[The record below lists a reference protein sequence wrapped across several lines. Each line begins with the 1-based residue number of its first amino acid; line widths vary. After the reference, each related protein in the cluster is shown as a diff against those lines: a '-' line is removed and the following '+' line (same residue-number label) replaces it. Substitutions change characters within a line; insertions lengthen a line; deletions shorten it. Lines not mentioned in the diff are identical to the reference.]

1 MVIKVLQNL
10 VKIKLSEISQLSIA
24 IKQLY
29 LNSNLYMISF
39 DNTENAFKA
48 KSNSDLNRSYWLFK
62 MVSNPGLVK
71 FGAVAAP
78 IGLAIGFKGLIKNTI
93 FKQFV
98 GGENIT
104 ECDKTIAELGKY
116 NIGTILDYSV
126 EGKESEADF
135 DACCKETIETI
146 HKAKNDKHIPFSV
159 FKVTGLARF
168 ALLEKVSANEKLTD
182 AETKEY
188 EKVKQRVYQ
197 ISKEAHTANQPLFI
211 DAEESWIQPAIDAL
225 ADENMALFNKGKA
238 IVYNTFQLY
247 RKDRLDFLKQTI
259 AKGKANGFHVGAK
272 LVRGAYMEKERAR
285 AIEKNYPSPIQDT
298 KENSDRDYNLALE
311 ECVKNI
317 DMMGL
322 CAGTHNEKSS
332 LYLADLLTKYAVATC
347 DQRVFFSQLLGMSD
361 HISYNLALANYNV
374 AKYVP
379 YGPVK
384 EVLPYLIRR
393 AQENT
398 SVKGQTGREL
408 GLIIKEKER
417 RKK

>member
-1 MVIKVLQNL
+1 MV
-10 VKIKLSEISQLSIA
+10 
-24 IKQLY
+24 
-29 LNSNLYMISF
+29 SF

-62 MVSNPGLVK
+62 MVSNPALVK
-71 FGAVAAP
+71 FGAKTAP

-98 GGENIT
+98 GGETIN

-146 HKAKNDKHIPFSV
+146 HKAKSDKYIPFCV

-168 ALLEKVSANEKLTD
+168 DLLEKVSSKISLT
-182 AETKEY
+182 ESEVKEY
-188 EKVKQRVYQ
+188 EKVKQRVHL
-197 ISKEAHTANQPLFI
+197 ISQEAHQANKPLFI
-211 DAEESWIQPAIDAL
+211 DAEESWIQPAIDDL
-225 ADENMALFNKGKA
+225 ADENMAEFNKEKA

-247 RKDRLDFLKQTI
+247 RKDRLEFLKQTI
-259 AKGKANGFHVGAK
+259 SKGKTNGFHVGAK

-285 AIEKNYPSPIQDT
+285 AIEKKYPSPIHDT
-298 KENSDRDYNLALE
+298 KENSDKDYNLALE

-322 CAGTHNEKSS
+322 CAGTHNENSS
-332 LYLADLLTKYAVATC
+332 LFLVDLLNKYSISSS
-347 DQRVFFSQLLGMSD
+347 DKRIYFSQLLGMSD
-361 HISYNLALANYNV
+361 HISYNLALSNYNV

-384 EVLPYLIRR
+384 EVLPYLMRR

-408 GLIIKEKER
+408 SLIIKEKQR
-417 RKK
+417 RKLSA

>member
-1 MVIKVLQNL
+1 MV
-10 VKIKLSEISQLSIA
+10 
-24 IKQLY
+24 
-29 LNSNLYMISF
+29 SF

-48 KSNSDLNRSYWLFK
+48 KSDADLNRSYWLFK
-62 MVSNPGLVK
+62 LVGNPALVK
-71 FGAVAAP
+71 FGAKTAP
-78 IGLAIGFKGLIKNTI
+78 IALNIGFKGLIKNTI

-98 GGENIT
+98 GGENIND
-104 ECDKTIAELGKY
+104 CDKTIAELGRF

-146 HKAKNDKHIPFSV
+146 HKAKNDKNIPFCV

-168 ALLEKVSANEKLTD
+168 ALLEKVSAKAALND
-182 AETKEY
+182 AELKEFD
-188 EKVKQRVYQ
+188 KVKNRVAS
-197 ISKEAHTANQPLFI
+197 ICKEAANANQPIFI
-211 DAEESWIQPAIDAL
+211 DAEESWIQPAIDDL
-225 ADENMALFNKGKA
+225 ADENMAIHNKGKV

-247 RKDRLDFLKQTI
+247 RKDRLGFLQQTI
-259 AKGKANGFHVGAK
+259 AKGKAAGFYVGAK
-272 LVRGAYMEKERAR
+272 LVRGAYMEKERER
-285 AIEKNYPSPIQDT
+285 AQLNNYPSPIQDI
-298 KENSDRDYNLALE
+298 KENSDRDYDLALE
-311 ECVKNI
+311 ECLRNI

-332 LYLADLLTKYAVATC
+332 QYLVELMSKNNVNASDK
-347 DQRVFFSQLLGMSD
+347 RVYFSQLLGMSD
-361 HISYNLALANYNV
+361 HISYNLALAGYNV
-374 AKYVP
+374 SKYVP

-408 GLIIKEKER
+408 SLIIKEKQR
-417 RKK
+417 RRSK

>member
-1 MVIKVLQNL
+1 
-10 VKIKLSEISQLSIA
+10 
-24 IKQLY
+24 
-29 LNSNLYMISF
+29 MISF

-48 KSNSDLNRSYWLFK
+48 KTNSDLNRSYWLFK
-62 MVSNPGLVK
+62 MVSNPSLVK

-104 ECDKTIAELGKY
+104 ECDRTIAELGKY
-116 NIGTILDYSV
+116 HIGTILDYSV

-146 HKAKNDKHIPFSV
+146 HKAKNDQHIPFSV

-168 ALLEKVSANEKLTD
+168 ALLEKVSAHEKLTD
-182 AETKEY
+182 AESKEY
-188 EKVKQRVYQ
+188 EKVKQRVHL
-197 ISKEAHTANQPLFI
+197 ICKEAHDANQPLFI
-211 DAEESWIQPAIDAL
+211 DAEESWIQQAIDDL
-225 ADENMALFNKGKA
+225 VDENMATFNKEKA

-247 RKDRLDFLKQTI
+247 RKDRLHFLKETI
-259 AKGKANGFHVGAK
+259 AKGKANGFFVGAK

-298 KENSDRDYNLALE
+298 KEDSDIDYNLALE

-332 LYLADLLTKYAVATC
+332 LYLVELLNKYAVSSA
-347 DQRVFFSQLLGMSD
+347 DKRVFFSQLLGMSD

-374 AKYVP
+374 SKYVP

-408 GLIIKEKER
+408 GLIIKEKQR
-417 RKK
+417 RKTH

>member
-1 MVIKVLQNL
+1 
-10 VKIKLSEISQLSIA
+10 
-24 IKQLY
+24 
-29 LNSNLYMISF
+29 MISF

-48 KSNSDLNRSYWLFK
+48 KSNGDLNRSYWLFK
-62 MVSNPGLVK
+62 MVSSPALVN
-71 FGAVAAP
+71 FGAKTAP

-98 GGENIT
+98 GGENIN
-104 ECDKTIAELGKY
+104 ECDKTIAELAKF

-126 EGKESEADF
+126 EGKESESDF

-146 HKAKNDKHIPFSV
+146 HKAKNDQSIPFCV

-168 ALLEKVSANEKLTD
+168 KLLEKVSAEHKLT
-182 AETKEY
+182 ASETAEY
-188 EKVKQRVYQ
+188 EKVKQRVFS
-197 ISKEAHTANQPLFI
+197 ICKESFDSNQPLFI

-225 ADENMALFNKGKA
+225 ADENMVHFNKERA
-238 IVYNTFQLY
+238 IVYNTYQLY
-247 RKDRLDFLKQTI
+247 RKDRLEFLKQTI
-259 AKGKANGFHVGAK
+259 ANAKAHGFHVGAK

-285 AIEKNYPSPIQDT
+285 AIEKNYPSPIQET
-298 KENSDRDYNLALE
+298 KEDSDIDYNLALE

-317 DMMGL
+317 SMMGL
-322 CAGTHNEKSS
+322 CAGTHNENSS
-332 LYLADLLTKYAVATC
+332 LFLVELMNKYAISSS
-347 DQRVFFSQLLGMSD
+347 DQRIYFSQLLGMSD
-361 HISYNLALANYNV
+361 HISYNLALSNYNV

-384 EVLPYLIRR
+384 EVLPYLMRR

-408 GLIIKEKER
+408 SLIMKEKER
-417 RKK
+417 RRQLK